1 MNPAV
6 NWVCKQEWY
15 FRCERAQLNGRCANI
30 DAADA
35 RQTKG
40 KRIPIAPT
48 VSKVLEDIVATRF
61 WMLNMLLL
69 TAPGRAAVVP
79 ATQRKWHT

>member
-6 NWVCKQEWY
+6 NWVCKQERY
-15 FRCERAQLNGRCANI
+15 FRCELAHLNGRCADI

-40 KRIPIAPT
+40 KCMLIAPA
-48 VSKVLEDIVATRF
+48 VSKVLEDMVATRF
-61 WMLNMLLL
+61 WMLNML

>member
-6 NWVCKQEWY
+6 NWVCKQERY
-15 FRCERAQLNGRCANI
+15 FRCELAHLNGRCANI
-30 DAADA
+30 DATDA

-61 WMLNMLLL
+61 WVLNML
-69 TAPGRAAVVP
+69 TAPGRAAVIP
-79 ATQRKWHT
+79 ATQRNWYT